1 MTCSPTRRS
10 TRPSRTVGSKI
21 SNASGDPSWP
31 CFGADSGSVKGDSTV
46 PIGLSRSRPSSMD
59 DRSYV
64 LTVWKAC
71 QPVDRVPLSGA
82 KPTRIL
88 LPAVA
93 AVLEEPSS
101 FVEAEDLKL
110 AKSDTIRLG

>member
-1 MTCSPTRRS
+1 
-10 TRPSRTVGSKI
+10 
-21 SNASGDPSWP
+21 
-31 CFGADSGSVKGDSTV
+31 
-46 PIGLSRSRPSSMD
+46 MD

-64 LTVWKAC
+64 LKVWKAC
-71 QPVDRVPLSGA
+71 QRVDRVPLSGA
-82 KPTRIL
+82 RPTRIL